1 MIILTLTPL
10 FTAFV
15 TASAISLHVSWNM
28 HTSNENSAEFKQSKK
43 NVKFVC
49 ACAYSQAVPLLHTK
63 FGTVIDLHGMALS
76 GKNNAFPR
84 DFMLAPFTRVILCDR
99 GSCTT
104 DELDFVNFDLV
115 LRVVV
120 LVDSVDDSIGFET
133 HKPIFF

>member
-1 MIILTLTPL
+1 
-10 FTAFV
+10 
-15 TASAISLHVSWNM
+15 M

-49 ACAYSQAVPLLHTK
+49 ACAYSQVVPLLQTK